1 MLDQSP
7 FQVAV
12 QKMFV
17 GEFCT
22 LSKTLVFS
30 GIDAISGLKWKAYG
44 KIHTCFL
51 APTYGCAHCHN
62 TLDLICAQRFWFEQP
77 FSVGTSRARCFQ
89 IFIGGW
95 GNTKTAIRRDRA
107 KPDKAVVD
115 TPDILS
121 DAEYRGFWVRW
132 EGGLLEVGKEG
143 SATAFVSW
151 HDPEPFGIG
160 YYGICTG
167 WGASGSW
174 IIEGE

>member
-1 MLDQSP
+1 VES
-7 FQVAV
+7 
-12 QKMFV
+12 
-17 GEFCT
+17 
-22 LSKTLVFS
+22 
-30 GIDAISGLKWKAYG
+30 IWKNSYF
-44 KIHTCFL
+44 FL
-51 APTYGCAHCHN
+51 APTHGCAHCHN
-62 TLDLICAQRFWFEQP
+62 TLDLICADRFWSEKP
-77 FSVGTSRARCFQ
+77 FSGGTSWAHFFQ

-95 GNTKTAIRRDRA
+95 GNTKTAIRRNRA

-143 SATAFVSW
+143 VATAFVSW
-151 HDPEPFGIG
+151 QDPEPFGIG
-160 YYGICTG
+160 YYGVCTG